1 MGGDLKAVD
10 GFLSPR
16 QGTRGQGGVPI
27 VVPEG
32 SQRPRFLRSNG
43 PETIWDRFRESFI
56 ALPLW
61 LLLLVVDSVLRV
73 FVANA
78 GAVHLQ
84 ND

>member
-1 MGGDLKAVD
+1 MGGDLKVVD
-10 GFLSPR
+10 GFLSAR
-16 QGTRGQGGVPI
+16 VGGIRGQGGLPI

-32 SQRPRFLRSNG
+32 SQGPRFFRSNVLASILG
-43 PETIWDRFRESFI
+43 VFS
-56 ALPLW
+56 LW